1 MSTRRP
7 VPVENLASCPQADR
21 LSGGRVPSPATVV
34 GMLNRRARQHSQPT
48 GCDLIAAPPPLAG
61 LAERQEGVLTRRQLA
76 AAGFPERRVRAAL
89 GSRRWRAFGRTVVV
103 LHNGTLTPRQRE
115 WVAVLLPDK
124 PAALAGLSAAT
135 AAGLRGFEPDQVHI
149 VVGHDTQVSAPAW
162 VTLHESRRFRAADIN
177 PVAVPPRT
185 RAARA
190 VVDAATWSRPSRR
203 ACAILCAAVQQR
215 VVTADRLLIELRRA
229 GGIRHARIM
238 REILGD
244 IGGGGHTLAE
254 IDLGPLALQAGLPR
268 PRRQVLRPE
277 PNGRVRYVDA
287 EFDLPDGTILTV
299 EIDGAVHLQ
308 PQAWWDDTSRQNEIV
323 IAGRPMLRFPSL
335 TIRLDGAAVIDQLRR
350 MRLAHT
356 P

>member
-1 MSTRRP
+1 MSTLRT
-7 VPVENLASCPQADR
+7 VPVENPPGSPQADR
-21 LSGGRVPSPATVV
+21 WRGRRGRSAATVV
-34 GMLNRRARQHSQPT
+34 YMLNRRARQHSQPT
-48 GCDLIAAPPPLAG
+48 GCDLLAAPPPLADVVD
-61 LAERQEGVLTRRQLA
+61 RQEGVLTRRQLA
-76 AAGFPERRVRAAL
+76 AAGFPDRRVRTAL
-89 GSRRWRAFGRTVVV
+89 DARRWRTFGRTVVV

-124 PAALAGLSAAT
+124 AAALAGLSAAT

-149 VVGHDTQVSAPAW
+149 VVGHDTQVSAPRW
-162 VTLHESRRFRAADIN
+162 VKLHESRRFGVADIN
-177 PVAVPPRT
+177 PVAAPPRT

-190 VVDAATWSRPSRR
+190 VIDAATWSWPPRR

-215 VVTADRLLIELRRA
+215 VVPADRLLTELRRA
-229 GGIRHARIM
+229 GRIRHVRIM
-238 REILGD
+238 RDILGD

-277 PNGRVRYVDA
+277 PNGRVRYIDA
-287 EFDLPDGTILTV
+287 GFDLPDGTVLAV

-335 TIRLDGAAVIDQLRR
+335 TVRLDGPAVIDQLRR